1 MVKDPLASAEDSG
14 DMVSI
19 PGSGISSEGRNG
31 NLLQYSC
38 QENPMDIGAWQAK
51 VLGVT
56 KSQTRLSN

>member
-19 PGSGISSEGRNG
+19 PGSGISSEGRNAT
-31 NLLQYSC
+31 YSSILARKIL
-38 QENPMDIGAWQAK
+38 DIGAWQAK

-56 KSQTRLSN
+56 KSQT